1 MGVDGPDEEGVLL
14 LLEDIW
20 TDVGVEGEEVDKG
33 VEGVEDP
40 GVLL

>member
-20 TDVGVEGEEVDKG
+20 SDVGEDVDKG